1 MKTVIFYL
9 GMAALGYLLAVP
21 LRNKKELFHPIGTV
35 LKVVVTALVFVMGF
49 RIAASEEIMAN
60 IAMIGVNSLLMA
72 VGSLLLTIG
81 ALYATRK
88 LMGFDR
94 FGYMTKGAA
103 QNAAHDDAVTSAEK
117 VPFWKTSP
125 FRLGTAVALGTI
137 AGYFTGIVWKMY
149 DYDAMYR
156 VTGIFVTYALYFMVF
171 LVGVDIGSDEKAM
184 RSLKDAGLRVLTFPI
199 VTSAVTVSFIMI
211 YGIFLPYSAKE
222 MLAVA
227 CTFCWYSL
235 GPNIIMDAGF
245 VAAGAVAFLTNFL
258 RVIISLITIP
268 VVAKYIGY
276 IETVGMSQAAA
287 MDVCIAAIG
296 EATNRQTAMYA
307 FASGVVFTII
317 VPLLVPIIV
326 G

>member
-9 GMAALGYLLAVP
+9 GMAALGYLLAIP
-21 LRNKKELFHPIGTV
+21 LRSKKALFRPIGPV
-35 LKVVVTALVFVMGF
+35 LKIIVTTLVFVMGF
-49 RIAASEEIMAN
+49 RIASSTEIMAD
-60 IAMIGVNSLLMA
+60 IGMIGVNSLLMA
-72 VGSLLLTIG
+72 VGSLLATVGI
-81 ALYATRK
+81 LYVVRK

-94 FGYMTKGAA
+94 FGYMVKDGGKTAS
-103 QNAAHDDAVTSAEK
+103 DDTVATATK

-125 FRLGTAVALGTI
+125 FRMGTAVCLGAI
-137 AGYFTGIVWKMY
+137 AGYLTGIVWELY

-156 VTGIFVTYALYFMVF
+156 LTGVFVTYALYLMVF
-171 LVGVDIGSDEKAM
+171 LVGIDIGSDEKAL
-184 RSLKDAGLRVLTFPI
+184 RSLKDAGLRVLVFPLA
-199 VTSAVTVSFIMI
+199 TAAVTLVFILL
-211 YGIFLPYSAKE
+211 YGYFLPYSTKE
-222 MLAVA
+222 MLGVA

-245 VAAGAVAFLTNFL
+245 VAAGAIAFLTNFL

-268 VVAKYIGY
+268 VVAKHVGY

-296 EATNRQTAMYA
+296 ESTNRQTAMYA
-307 FASGVVFTII
+307 FASGVVFTAI
-317 VPLLVPIIV
+317 VPLLVPLVV

>member
-72 VGSLLLTIG
+72 VGSLILTIG
-81 ALYATRK
+81 ALYATRR

-94 FGYMTKGAA
+94 FGCMTKCSV
-103 QNAAHDDAVTSAEK
+103 QNAAHDDTVTSTEK

-137 AGYFTGIVWKMY
+137 VGYLTGIVWNMY

-199 VTSAVTVSFIMI
+199 VTSAVTVSFII
-211 YGIFLPYSAKE
+211 DLEAEIQDLSTSLHIFYIKHSLPMPCK
-222 MLAVA
+222 
-227 CTFCWYSL
+227 
-235 GPNIIMDAGF
+235 IH
-245 VAAGAVAFLTNFL
+245 
-258 RVIISLITIP
+258 
-268 VVAKYIGY
+268 K
-276 IETVGMSQAAA
+276 
-287 MDVCIAAIG
+287 
-296 EATNRQTAMYA
+296 AMYVKWMSSFMVMSA
-307 FASGVVFTII
+307 LRTNIKKRGKIKPTS
-317 VPLLVPIIV
+317 LS
-326 G
+326 